1 MAKRKTPK
9 AKDLRPEKIS
19 EEQLSKLQN
28 LVKAVNEGNQQ
39 LGHIEVQKHNLLH
52 DIMQVQDM
60 IAQVQREF
68 KEQYGNVEVSISD
81 GVIKYNEDEQANS

>member
-19 EEQLSKLQN
+19 EQQLSKLQN

-39 LGHIEVQKHNLLH
+39 LGNIEVQKHNLLH

>member
-9 AKDLRPEKIS
+9 VKDLRPEKIS
-19 EEQLSKLQN
+19 EEQLNKLQN

-39 LGHIEVQKHNLLH
+39 LGRIEVQKHNLLH
-52 DIMQVQDM
+52 DVMQVQDM

-68 KEQYGNVEVSISD
+68 KEQYGDIEVSISD
-81 GVIKYNEDEQANS
+81 GVIKYNEDEQADS

>member
-19 EEQLSKLQN
+19 EEQLNKLQN

-60 IAQVQREF
+60 IGQVQKEF
-68 KEQYGNVEVSISD
+68 KNQYGNVDINVSD
-81 GVIKYNEDEQANS
+81 GSIKYNENEQTDS

>member
-1 MAKRKTPK
+1 MAKTKTPK
-9 AKDLRPEKIS
+9 TKDLRPEKIS
-19 EEQLSKLQN
+19 EEQLNKLQN

-60 IAQVQREF
+60 IGQIQKEF
-68 KEQYGNVEVSISD
+68 KNQYGNVDINVSD
-81 GVIKYNEDEQANS
+81 GSIKYNENEQTDS

>member
-39 LGHIEVQKHNLLH
+39 LGHIEAQKHNLLH